1 MTILT
6 NAARAAALT
15 MCGYISGTGLIVS
28 AEDADD
34 AAKRLFEELD
44 KLQTIISAL
53 IRARV
58 GSVVFGFVLGAV
70 LVLQAVIVGYGGH
83 P

>member
-15 MCGYISGTGLIVS
+15 MCGYISGTGLVVS
-28 AEDADD
+28 AEEADD

-44 KLQTIISAL
+44 KIETAL
-53 IRARV
+53 RAAV
-58 GSVVFGFVLGAV
+58 KHHAAGFVFGFLLGVL
-70 LVLQAVIVGYGGH
+70 LVLQAVIVGRGGH